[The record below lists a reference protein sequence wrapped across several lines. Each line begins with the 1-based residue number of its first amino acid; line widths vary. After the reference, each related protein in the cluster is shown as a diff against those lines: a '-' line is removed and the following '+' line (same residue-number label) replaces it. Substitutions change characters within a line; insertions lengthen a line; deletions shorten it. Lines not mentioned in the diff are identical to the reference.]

1 MTYTVEA
8 EIAGR
13 TLAIETGRLAQQ
25 AGGAVTVRYGDTM
38 LLGTATASTPRPGI
52 DFFPLSVEF
61 EERLYAAGRIPGS
74 FFRRE
79 GRPTTTAIL
88 SARLT
93 DRPIRPLFPK
103 GYNDDTQLIIT
114 IFSVDMENPPDT
126 LGTIAASA
134 ALCVS
139 DVPFDGP
146 VASVRIGHV
155 DGELILQPTF
165 AQLEQSDLN
174 LVVAGTHDAITMV
187 EAEAGEV
194 PESLLV
200 DALALGQEA
209 IATICELQQQLA
221 EETGV
226 AKRAFT
232 PDTIDP
238 DALAFVDQHSRGELE
253 AVFSAGTD
261 KAETDQGRKAV
272 RDAALDAAPA
282 DADRDLYKAAF
293 DELEKQIVR
302 ANILERGERP
312 DGRGTTDLRSLSA
325 DTGLVPR
332 THGSGLFQRGETQV
346 LSITTLAGSGMAQRL
361 DDLTPEDSKRFMH
374 HYNFPPFSV
383 GETGRVG
390 NPNRRSIGHG
400 MLGERAMQAILP
412 PFEEF
417 PYVIRIVSEVLSSN
431 GSTSMASVCAS
442 VLSMMDAGV
451 PIRTPIAGIAMGAI
465 KGDDDVAILTDIAG
479 IEDHLGDMDFKVAGS
494 REGVT
499 ALQMDMKV
507 KGIDLEILASALEQ
521 ARDARLE
528 IMDVMTE
535 CIAEPRD
542 EMSEHAPRI
551 LRIDVPTEKIGQ
563 LIGPGGRSIRALEE
577 ETGADISV
585 EDGGVVFITAV
596 NAASGKAAY
605 ERIEG
610 LTREIEPGQ
619 IYTGKVVRILPFGAF
634 VEMVPGKDA
643 LVHISE
649 LADYHVDRVEDVVK
663 MGDVVTVVVTEID
676 NLGRVNASCKA
687 LLDGGD
693 AGGRPPRERA
703 PRERGPRRESGPR
716 RDRGGD
722 RGGDRGRDR
731 DRGRAGDD
739 GGRGERRRRSDDS
752 RSEPRPAR
760 ERRPRQRRDASPVE
774 RTVAGS
780 EPRSEPRDEP
790 RYERRDEPNE
800 EPHEDMR
807 PAEFDAPEPEL
818 EPATAEVEREEPEN
832 WSDGDERTV
841 RDAPEDRDDRE
852 ARDDRDDRSGRGERP
867 GGSGGAA
874 IVQPRDPGARPRR
887 RRRRRRG
894 GAAGPAGEQSQDG
907 PGDDGGAKSA
917 GAPEQPPARREERQD
932 REEREERQPDHNAGN
947 RRAGRG
953 ILSRV
958 GLRRDEPGD
967 GPPPPPPP
975 PRSDFGAPSR

>member
-1 MTYTVEA
+1 
-8 EIAGR
+8 
-13 TLAIETGRLAQQ
+13 
-25 AGGAVTVRYGDTM
+25 
-38 LLGTATASTPRPGI
+38 
-52 DFFPLSVEF
+52 
-61 EERLYAAGRIPGS
+61 
-74 FFRRE
+74 
-79 GRPTTTAIL
+79 
-88 SARLT
+88 
-93 DRPIRPLFPK
+93 
-103 GYNDDTQLIIT
+103 
-114 IFSVDMENPPDT
+114 
-126 LGTIAASA
+126 
-134 ALCVS
+134 
-139 DVPFDGP
+139 
-146 VASVRIGHV
+146 
-155 DGELILQPTF
+155 
-165 AQLEQSDLN
+165 
-174 LVVAGTHDAITMV
+174 
-187 EAEAGEV
+187 
-194 PESLLV
+194 
-200 DALALGQEA
+200 
-209 IATICELQQQLA
+209 
-221 EETGV
+221 
-226 AKRAFT
+226 
-232 PDTIDP
+232 
-238 DALAFVDQHSRGELE
+238 
-253 AVFSAGTD
+253 
-261 KAETDQGRKAV
+261 
-272 RDAALDAAPA
+272 
-282 DADRDLYKAAF
+282 
-293 DELEKQIVR
+293 
-302 ANILERGERP
+302 
-312 DGRGTTDLRSLSA
+312 
-325 DTGLVPR
+325 
-332 THGSGLFQRGETQV
+332 
-346 LSITTLAGSGMAQRL
+346 
-361 DDLTPEDSKRFMH
+361 
-374 HYNFPPFSV
+374 
-383 GETGRVG
+383 
-390 NPNRRSIGHG
+390 
-400 MLGERAMQAILP
+400 MQAILP

-693 AGGRPPRERA
+693 GDGGRPPRERA

-800 EPHEDMR
+800 EPLEEMR
-807 PAEFDAPEPEL
+807 SAEFDAPEPEL

-841 RDAPEDRDDRE
+841 RDASEDRDDRE
-852 ARDDRDDRSGRGERP
+852 ARDDRDDRAGRGERP

-894 GAAGPAGEQSQDG
+894 GAAGQ
-907 PGDDGGAKSA
+907 
-917 GAPEQPPARREERQD
+917 
-932 REEREERQPDHNAGN
+932 
-947 RRAGRG
+947 
-953 ILSRV
+953 V
-958 GLRRDEPGD
+958 G
-967 GPPPPPPP
+967 
-975 PRSDFGAPSR
+975 

>member
-1 MTYTVEA
+1 MTYAVEA

-13 TLAIETGRLAQQ
+13 TLTIEQGRLAEQ

-38 LLGTATASTPRPGI
+38 MLGTATASKPRPGI

-79 GRPTTTAIL
+79 GRPTTAAVL

-139 DVPFDGP
+139 DIPFDGP

-165 AQLEQSDLN
+165 AQLEESDLN

-221 EETGV
+221 DEVGA
-226 AKRAFT
+226 AKREFA
-232 PDTIDP
+232 PAAIDP
-238 DALAFVDQHSRGELE
+238 DALAFVDEQGRDDLE
-253 AVFSAGTD
+253 AAFSARAD
-261 KAETDQGRKAV
+261 KAETDARRKAV
-272 RDAALDAAPA
+272 RAAVLEAVPEGENAEAYA
-282 DADRDLYKAAF
+282 DAF
-293 DELEKQIVR
+293 GELEKQIVR

-312 DGRGTTDLRSLSA
+312 DGRGPADLRALSA
-325 DTGLVPR
+325 ETDLVPR

-346 LSITTLAGSGMAQRL
+346 LSFTTLAGSGMAQRL
-361 DDLTPEDSKRFMH
+361 DDLNPEDSKRFMH
-374 HYNFPPFSV
+374 HYNFPPFST

-390 NPNRRSIGHG
+390 NPSRRAIGHG

-412 PFEEF
+412 PFDEF
-417 PYVIRIVSEVLSSN
+417 PYTIRVVSEVLSSN

-451 PIRTPIAGIAMGAI
+451 PIRTPIAGVAMGLI

-507 KGIDLEILASALEQ
+507 KGIDLEILERALDQ

-528 IMDVMTE
+528 IMDVMTD
-535 CIAEPRD
+535 CIAEPRE
-542 EMSEHAPRI
+542 EMSPHAPRI
-551 LRIDVPTEKIGQ
+551 LRIDVPQDKIGQ
-563 LIGPGGRSIRALEE
+563 LIGPGGRNIRALEE
-577 ETGADISV
+577 ETGADISI
-585 EDGGVVFITAV
+585 EDQGVVFITAV
-596 NAASGKAAY
+596 NAESGKAAY
-605 ERIEG
+605 DRIEG

-634 VEMVPGKDA
+634 VELVPGKDA

-649 LADYHVDRVEDVVK
+649 LADRHVDRVEDVVDV
-663 MGDVVTVVVTEID
+663 GDEVTVVVTEID

-687 LLDGGD
+687 LLNGPDGPG
-693 AGGRPPRERA
+693 GGRPPRERA
-703 PRERGPRRESGPR
+703 PRSRGDDDRERRQPRERRSRQRRDDEGGGPRRQP
-716 RDRGGD
+716 
-722 RGGDRGRDR
+722 
-731 DRGRAGDD
+731 
-739 GGRGERRRRSDDS
+739 
-752 RSEPRPAR
+752 R
-760 ERRPRQRRDASPVE
+760 ERRPRQRNGD
-774 RTVAGS
+774 GDG
-780 EPRSEPRDEP
+780 RSEFGAPR
-790 RYERRDEPNE
+790 RERRPRPRFEEAEEERLRAEPQRE
-800 EPHEDMR
+800 
-807 PAEFDAPEPEL
+807 DAPEPEA
-818 EPATAEVEREEPEN
+818 EPAVAAAEPE
-832 WSDGDERTV
+832 
-841 RDAPEDRDDRE
+841 
-852 ARDDRDDRSGRGERP
+852 ERP
-867 GGSGGAA
+867 ESSAGAP
-874 IVQPRDPGARPRR
+874 IIQPREGQRSRR
-887 RRRRRRG
+887 RRRRRANEASNRNG
-894 GAAGPAGEQSQDG
+894 QSDQ
-907 PGDDGGAKSA
+907 PERDD
-917 GAPEQPPARREERQD
+917 APPPVEEP
-932 REEREERQPDHNAGN
+932 EEPQPDSHMGN
-947 RRAGRG
+947 RRTGRRF
-953 ILSRV
+953 LPR
-958 GLRRDEPGD
+958 LRRDESEPND
-967 GPPPPPPP
+967 GPPPPPRP
-975 PRSDFGAPSR
+975 PRSDFGAPRS

>member
-1 MTYTVEA
+1 MTHKVEA

-13 TLAIETGRLAQQ
+13 TLTIEQGRLAQQ

-38 LLGTATASTPRPGI
+38 MLGTATASKPRPGI

-79 GRPTTTAIL
+79 GRPTTTAVL

-93 DRPIRPLFPK
+93 DRPIRPLFPQ

-139 DVPFDGP
+139 DVPFEGP
-146 VASVRIGHV
+146 VASVRIGRV
-155 DGELILQPTF
+155 DGELVLQPTF

-174 LVVAGTHDAITMV
+174 LIVAGTHDAITMV

-209 IATICELQQQLA
+209 ITVICGLQQELA
-221 EETGV
+221 AAVGA
-226 AKRAFT
+226 AKREFT
-232 PDTIDP
+232 PAVIDAG
-238 DALAFVDQHSRGELE
+238 ALAFVDERGRTDLE
-253 AVFSAGTD
+253 AAFAARLS
-261 KAETDQGRKAV
+261 KAETDARRKAV
-272 RDAALDAAPA
+272 QAAVLEAAPEGEDEERYRDA
-282 DADRDLYKAAF
+282 F
-293 DELEKQIVR
+293 GELEKQIVR

-312 DGRGTTDLRSLSA
+312 DGRSTTDLRALSA
-325 DTGLVPR
+325 ETGLVPR

-346 LSITTLAGSGMAQRL
+346 LSFTTLAGSGMAQRL

-374 HYNFPPFSV
+374 HYNFPPFST

-390 NPNRRSIGHG
+390 NPSRRSIGHG

-417 PYVIRIVSEVLSSN
+417 PYTIRVVSEVLASN

-451 PIRTPIAGIAMGAI
+451 PIRAPIAGVAMGLI
-465 KGDDDVAILTDIAG
+465 KGEDNVAVLTDIAG
-479 IEDHLGDMDFKVAGS
+479 LEDHLGDMDFKVAGS
-494 REGVT
+494 RAGVT

-507 KGIDLEILASALEQ
+507 KGIDLEILARALEQ
-521 ARDARLE
+521 AREARLE
-528 IMDVMTE
+528 IMDVMTQ
-535 CIAEPRD
+535 CIAEPRG
-542 EMSEHAPRI
+542 EMSPHAPRI
-551 LRIDVPTEKIGQ
+551 LRIDVPVEKIGQ

-577 ETGADISV
+577 ETGADISI
-585 EDGGVVFITAV
+585 EDDGVVFITAV
-596 NAASGKAAY
+596 DAASGQAAF

-649 LADYHVDRVEDVVK
+649 LADHHVDRVEDVVN
-663 MGDVVTVVVTEID
+663 MGDVVTIMVTEID

-687 LLDGGD
+687 LLDGAEG
-693 AGGRPPRERA
+693 GEGRPRP
-703 PRERGPRRESGPR
+703 PRERGPRERGARREGG
-716 RDRGGD
+716 RGGD
-722 RGGDRGRDR
+722 D
-731 DRGRAGDD
+731 
-739 GGRGERRRRSDDS
+739 RGERR
-752 RSEPRPAR
+752 PQR
-760 ERRPRQRRDASPVE
+760 ERRPRQRRGDA
-774 RTVAGS
+774 
-780 EPRSEPRDEP
+780 
-790 RYERRDEPNE
+790 
-800 EPHEDMR
+800 
-807 PAEFDAPEPEL
+807 PAE
-818 EPATAEVEREEPEN
+818 R
-832 WSDGDERTV
+832 
-841 RDAPEDRDDRE
+841 
-852 ARDDRDDRSGRGERP
+852 
-867 GGSGGAA
+867 SGGADEPPRQRREAPREIQRSTPPVVPAKSIESVESVETAESEAAPALASAEPAERGEHGEGSAAPA
-874 IVQPRDPGARPRR
+874 IVQPREAGARPRR
-887 RRRRRRG
+887 RRRRRRQG
-894 GAAGPAGEQSQDG
+894 GPGGPDSQANQTNQADQSEQSEQDG
-907 PGDDGGAKSA
+907 PREDAESSA
-917 GAPEQPPARREERQD
+917 RPQREERED
-932 REEREERQPDHNAGN
+932 DDKRGKREERGEREERQPDSNVGN
-947 RRAGRG
+947 RRTGRG

-958 GLRRDEPGD
+958 GLRREERSD

-975 PRSDFGAPSR
+975 PRSDFGAPRR

>member
-13 TLAIETGRLAQQ
+13 TLIIEQGKLADQ

-38 LLGTATASTPRPGI
+38 MLGTATASKPRPGI

-79 GRPTTTAIL
+79 GRPTTAAIL

-139 DVPFDGP
+139 DIPFDGP
-146 VASVRIGHV
+146 VASVRIGHI
-155 DGELILQPTF
+155 DGELVLQPTF
-165 AQLEQSDLN
+165 AQLEESNLN
-174 LVVAGTHDAITMV
+174 LIVAGTHDAITMV

-194 PESLLV
+194 PEDLLV

-209 IATICELQQQLA
+209 ITEICELQLQLA
-221 EETGV
+221 EQV
-226 AKRAFT
+226 SPAKREFA
-232 PDTIDP
+232 PAAIDP
-238 DALAFVDQHSRGELE
+238 DALAFVDERARDDLE
-253 AVFSAGTD
+253 AAFAARAD
-261 KAETDQGRKAV
+261 KAETDARRKAV
-272 RDAALDAAPA
+272 RAAVLDAVPDGEDAEPYA
-282 DADRDLYKAAF
+282 DAF
-293 DELEKQIVR
+293 GELEKQIVR

-312 DGRGTTDLRSLSA
+312 DGRGTTDLRALSA
-325 DTGLVPR
+325 ETDLVPR
-332 THGSGLFQRGETQV
+332 THGSGLFKRGETQV
-346 LSITTLAGSGMAQRL
+346 LSFTTLAGSGMAQRL
-361 DDLTPEDSKRFMH
+361 DDLNPEDSKRFMH
-374 HYNFPPFSV
+374 HYNFPPFST

-390 NPNRRSIGHG
+390 NPSRRSIGHG

-417 PYVIRIVSEVLSSN
+417 PYTIRVVSEVLSSN

-451 PIRTPIAGIAMGAI
+451 PIRTPIAGVAMGLI

-479 IEDHLGDMDFKVAGS
+479 LEDHLGDMDFKVAGS

-507 KGIDLEILASALEQ
+507 KGIDLEILSRALDQ

-542 EMSEHAPRI
+542 EMSPHAPRI
-551 LRIDVPTEKIGQ
+551 MRIDVPQEKIGQ
-563 LIGPGGRSIRALEE
+563 LIGPGGRNIRGLEE
-577 ETGADISV
+577 ETGADISI
-585 EDGGVVFITAV
+585 EDNGVVFITAV
-596 NAASGKAAY
+596 NAASGQAAY
-605 ERIEG
+605 DRIEG

-619 IYTGKVVRILPFGAF
+619 IYTGKVARIMPFGAF
-634 VEMVPGKDA
+634 VELVPGKDA

-649 LADYHVDRVEDVVK
+649 LADHHVDRVEDVVNL
-663 MGDVVTVVVTEID
+663 GDEVTVMVTEID

-687 LLDGGD
+687 LLDG
-693 AGGRPPRERA
+693 AGEGGGSRPPRERQ
-703 PRERGPRRESGPR
+703 PRSRAPR
-716 RDRGGD
+716 RDDDD
-722 RGGDRGRDR
+722 RGGP
-731 DRGRAGDD
+731 
-739 GGRGERRRRSDDS
+739 GG
-752 RSEPRPAR
+752 PR
-760 ERRPRQRRDASPVE
+760 ERRPRQRRDDRE
-774 RTVAGS
+774 RGGPRPAR
-780 EPRSEPRDEP
+780 EPR
-790 RYERRDEPNE
+790 ERRPRPYNPDDDERGEHSAPVRERRSRPRFEVDDEADRPRAELSSDDAAEPQDVDAPDNE
-800 EPHEDMR
+800 ER
-807 PAEFDAPEPEL
+807 
-818 EPATAEVEREEPEN
+818 EV
-832 WSDGDERTV
+832 GDERV
-841 RDAPEDRDDRE
+841 ESAAAAP
-852 ARDDRDDRSGRGERP
+852 
-867 GGSGGAA
+867 
-874 IVQPRDPGARPRR
+874 IIQPREDGQRPRR
-887 RRRRRRG
+887 RRRRRRRD
-894 GAAGPAGEQSQDG
+894 GAGDESTNEGAQD
-907 PGDDGGAKSA
+907 
-917 GAPEQPPARREERQD
+917 APREDRNRPARRSPQAQRQEESQ
-932 REEREERQPDHNAGN
+932 REEPEERQPDSHMGN

-958 GLRRDEPGD
+958 GIRRDEPGD

-975 PRSDFGAPSR
+975 PRSDFGAPRG

>member
-1 MTYTVEA
+1 MTYAVEA

-13 TLAIETGRLAQQ
+13 TLTIEQGRLAEQ

-38 LLGTATASTPRPGI
+38 MLGTATASKPRPGI

-79 GRPTTTAIL
+79 GRPTTAAVL

-114 IFSVDMENPPDT
+114 IFAVDMENPPDT

-139 DVPFDGP
+139 DIPFDGP

-165 AQLEQSDLN
+165 AQLEEGDLN

-221 EETGV
+221 DEVGA
-226 AKRAFT
+226 AKREFA
-232 PDTIDP
+232 PAAIDP
-238 DALAFVDQHSRGELE
+238 AALAFVEEQGRDDLE
-253 AVFSAGTD
+253 AAFSARAD
-261 KAETDQGRKAV
+261 KAETDARRKAV
-272 RDAALDAAPA
+272 RSAVLEAAPDGEDAALYA
-282 DADRDLYKAAF
+282 DAF
-293 DELEKQIVR
+293 GELEKQIVR

-312 DGRGTTDLRSLSA
+312 DGRGPADLRALSA
-325 DTGLVPR
+325 ETDLVPR

-346 LSITTLAGSGMAQRL
+346 LSFTTLAGSGMAQRL
-361 DDLTPEDSKRFMH
+361 DDLNPEDSKRFMH
-374 HYNFPPFSV
+374 HYNFPPFST

-390 NPNRRSIGHG
+390 NPSRRAIGHG

-412 PFEEF
+412 PFDEF
-417 PYVIRIVSEVLSSN
+417 PYTIRVVSEVLSSN

-451 PIRTPIAGIAMGAI
+451 PIRTPIAGVAMGLI

-507 KGIDLEILASALEQ
+507 KGIDLGILERALDQ

-535 CIAEPRD
+535 CIAEPRE
-542 EMSEHAPRI
+542 EMSPHAPRI
-551 LRIDVPTEKIGQ
+551 LRIDVPQDKIGQ
-563 LIGPGGRSIRALEE
+563 LIGPGGRNIRALEE
-577 ETGADISV
+577 ETGADISI
-585 EDGGVVFITAV
+585 EDQGVVFITAV
-596 NAASGKAAY
+596 NAESGKAAY
-605 ERIEG
+605 DRIEG

-634 VEMVPGKDA
+634 VELVPGKDA

-649 LADYHVDRVEDVVK
+649 LADRHVDRVEDVVDV
-663 MGDVVTVVVTEID
+663 GDEVTVVVTEID

-687 LLDGGD
+687 LLDGPDGPG
-693 AGGRPPRERA
+693 GGRPPRERA
-703 PRERGPRRESGPR
+703 PRSR
-716 RDRGGD
+716 
-722 RGGDRGRDR
+722 
-731 DRGRAGDD
+731 GDD
-739 GGRGERRRRSDDS
+739 DRERRQ
-752 RSEPRPAR
+752 PR
-760 ERRPRQRRDASPVE
+760 ERRPRQRRDDEDGGPRRQPRE
-774 RTVAGS
+774 RR
-780 EPRSEPRDEP
+780 PRQRSEDGDGRSEFGAPR
-790 RYERRDEPNE
+790 RERRPRPRFEEAEEERPRAEPQRE
-800 EPHEDMR
+800 
-807 PAEFDAPEPEL
+807 DAPEPEA
-818 EPATAEVEREEPEN
+818 EPAVAAAELE
-832 WSDGDERTV
+832 
-841 RDAPEDRDDRE
+841 
-852 ARDDRDDRSGRGERP
+852 ERP
-867 GGSGGAA
+867 ESSAGAP
-874 IVQPRDPGARPRR
+874 IIQPREGQRSRR
-887 RRRRRRG
+887 RRRRRANEASDRNG
-894 GAAGPAGEQSQDG
+894 QSDQ
-907 PGDDGGAKSA
+907 PERDD
-917 GAPEQPPARREERQD
+917 APPPVEEP
-932 REEREERQPDHNAGN
+932 EEPQPDSHMGN
-947 RRAGRG
+947 RRTGRRF
-953 ILSRV
+953 LPR
-958 GLRRDEPGD
+958 LRRDESEPND
-967 GPPPPPPP
+967 GPPPPPRP
-975 PRSDFGAPSR
+975 PRSDFGAPRS

>member
-1 MTYTVEA
+1 MTHKVEA

-13 TLAIETGRLAQQ
+13 TLTIEQGRLAQQ

-38 LLGTATASTPRPGI
+38 MLGTATASKPRPGI

-79 GRPTTTAIL
+79 GRPTTTAVL

-139 DVPFDGP
+139 DIPFEGP
-146 VASVRIGHV
+146 VASVRIGRV
-155 DGELILQPTF
+155 DDELVLQPTF

-174 LVVAGTHDAITMV
+174 LTVAGTHDAITMV

-209 IATICELQQQLA
+209 ITVICGLQQELA
-221 EETGV
+221 AAVGA
-226 AKRAFT
+226 AKREFT
-232 PDTIDP
+232 PAVIDAG
-238 DALAFVDQHSRGELE
+238 ALAFVDEHGRAGLE
-253 AVFSAGTD
+253 AAFAARLS
-261 KAETDQGRKAV
+261 KAETDARRKAV
-272 RDAALDAAPA
+272 QAAVLEAVPEGEDEGRYRDA
-282 DADRDLYKAAF
+282 F
-293 DELEKQIVR
+293 GELEKQIVR

-312 DGRGTTDLRSLSA
+312 DGRSTTDLRALSA
-325 DTGLVPR
+325 ETGLVPR

-346 LSITTLAGSGMAQRL
+346 LSFTTLAGSGMAQRL

-374 HYNFPPFSV
+374 HYNFPPFST

-390 NPNRRSIGHG
+390 NPSRRSIGHG

-417 PYVIRIVSEVLSSN
+417 PYTIRVVSEVLASN

-451 PIRTPIAGIAMGAI
+451 PIRAPIAGVAMGLI
-465 KGDDDVAILTDIAG
+465 KGEDNVAVLTDIAG
-479 IEDHLGDMDFKVAGS
+479 LEDHLGDMDFKVAGS
-494 REGVT
+494 RAGVT

-507 KGIDLEILASALEQ
+507 KGIDLEILARALEQ
-521 ARDARLE
+521 AREARLE
-528 IMDVMTE
+528 IMDVMTQ
-535 CIAEPRD
+535 CIAEPRG
-542 EMSEHAPRI
+542 EMSPHAPRI
-551 LRIDVPTEKIGQ
+551 LRIDVPVEKIGQ

-577 ETGADISV
+577 ETGADISI
-585 EDGGVVFITAV
+585 EDDGVVFITAV
-596 NAASGKAAY
+596 DAASGQAAF

-649 LADYHVDRVEDVVK
+649 LADHHVDRVEDVVN
-663 MGDVVTVVVTEID
+663 MGDVVTIMVTEID

-687 LLDGGD
+687 LLDG
-693 AGGRPPRERA
+693 AEGGGEGRPRPPRERA
-703 PRERGPRRESGPR
+703 PRERGPRREGGR
-716 RDRGGD
+716 GDGGD
-722 RGGDRGRDR
+722 RG
-731 DRGRAGDD
+731 
-739 GGRGERRRRSDDS
+739 ERR
-752 RSEPRPAR
+752 PQR
-760 ERRPRQRRDASPVE
+760 ERRPRQRRGDAPAE
-774 RTVAGS
+774 RGGAA
-780 EPRSEPRDEP
+780 DEP
-790 RYERRDEPNE
+790 PRQRREAPRE
-800 EPHEDMR
+800 IQRSTPPAVPAKSIESVESVETAESEAAPALASAE
-807 PAEFDAPEPEL
+807 PAE
-818 EPATAEVEREEPEN
+818 
-832 WSDGDERTV
+832 
-841 RDAPEDRDDRE
+841 
-852 ARDDRDDRSGRGERP
+852 RGEH
-867 GGSGGAA
+867 GEGSAAPA
-874 IVQPRDPGARPRR
+874 IVQPREAGARPRR
-887 RRRRRRG
+887 RRRRRRQG
-894 GAAGPAGEQSQDG
+894 GPGGPDSQANQTNQADQSEQAEQDG
-907 PGDDGGAKSA
+907 PREDAESSA
-917 GAPEQPPARREERQD
+917 RPQREERED
-932 REEREERQPDHNAGN
+932 NDKRGKREERGEREERQPDSNVGN
-947 RRAGRG
+947 RRTGRG

-958 GLRRDEPGD
+958 GLRREERSD

-975 PRSDFGAPSR
+975 PRSDFGAPRR

>member
-1 MTYTVEA
+1 MTYAVEA

-13 TLAIETGRLAQQ
+13 TLTIEQGKLAHQ

-38 LLGTATASTPRPGI
+38 LLGTATASKPRPGI

-79 GRPTTTAIL
+79 GRPTTAAVL

-139 DVPFDGP
+139 DIPFDGP
-146 VASVRIGHV
+146 VASVRIGHI

-165 AQLEQSDLN
+165 AQLEESDLN
-174 LVVAGTHDAITMV
+174 LIVAGTQDAITMV

-221 EETGV
+221 EEVGA
-226 AKRAFT
+226 AKREFAPAAT
-232 PDTIDP
+232 DP
-238 DALAFVDQHSRGELE
+238 DALAFVDQRGRDDLE
-253 AVFSAGTD
+253 AAFSARAD
-261 KAETDQGRKAV
+261 KAETDARRKAV
-272 RDAALDAAPA
+272 RAAVLEAVPEGENAEAYA
-282 DADRDLYKAAF
+282 DAF
-293 DELEKQIVR
+293 GELEKQIVR

-312 DGRGTTDLRSLSA
+312 DGRGPADLRALSA
-325 DTGLVPR
+325 ETDLVPR

-346 LSITTLAGSGMAQRL
+346 LSFTTLAGSGMAQRL
-361 DDLTPEDSKRFMH
+361 DDLNPEDSKRFMH
-374 HYNFPPFSV
+374 HYNFPPFST

-390 NPNRRSIGHG
+390 NPSRRSIGHG

-412 PFEEF
+412 PFEDF
-417 PYVIRIVSEVLSSN
+417 PYTIRIVSEVLSSN

-451 PIRTPIAGIAMGAI
+451 PIRTPIAGVAMGLI

-507 KGIDLEILASALEQ
+507 KGIDLEILERALDQ

-535 CIAEPRD
+535 CIAEPRE
-542 EMSEHAPRI
+542 EMSPHAPRI
-551 LRIDVPTEKIGQ
+551 LRIDVPQDKIGQ
-563 LIGPGGRSIRALEE
+563 LIGPGGRNIRALEE
-577 ETGADISV
+577 ETGADISI
-585 EDGGVVFITAV
+585 EDEGAVFITAV
-596 NAASGKAAY
+596 NAESGKAAY
-605 ERIEG
+605 DRIEG

-634 VEMVPGKDA
+634 VELVPGKDA

-649 LADYHVDRVEDVVK
+649 LADRHVDRVEDVVDV
-663 MGDVVTVVVTEID
+663 GDEVTVVVTEID

-687 LLDGGD
+687 LLDGSDGPG
-693 AGGRPPRERA
+693 GGRPPRERA
-703 PRERGPRRESGPR
+703 PRSRSDDDRDRRQPRERRPRQRREDEDGGPRRQP
-716 RDRGGD
+716 
-722 RGGDRGRDR
+722 
-731 DRGRAGDD
+731 
-739 GGRGERRRRSDDS
+739 
-752 RSEPRPAR
+752 R
-760 ERRPRQRRDASPVE
+760 ERRPRQRRDDSD
-774 RTVAGS
+774 G
-780 EPRSEPRDEP
+780 RSEFGAPR
-790 RYERRDEPNE
+790 RERRPRPRFE
-800 EPHEDMR
+800 EAEEER
-807 PAEFDAPEPEL
+807 PRAELEREDAPEPDAEPAVAATEL
-818 EPATAEVEREEPEN
+818 EERPEN
-832 WSDGDERTV
+832 SAG
-841 RDAPEDRDDRE
+841 AP
-852 ARDDRDDRSGRGERP
+852 
-867 GGSGGAA
+867 
-874 IVQPRDPGARPRR
+874 IIQPREGQRSRR
-887 RRRRRRG
+887 RRRRRASANEASEWNGRDD
-894 GAAGPAGEQSQDG
+894 QSAR
-907 PGDDGGAKSA
+907 DDA
-917 GAPEQPPARREERQD
+917 QPPTEEP
-932 REEREERQPDHNAGN
+932 EGPQPDSHLGS
-947 RRAGRG
+947 RRTGRG
-953 ILSRV
+953 LLSR
-958 GLRRDEPGD
+958 LRRDEDEPND
-967 GPPPPPPP
+967 GPPPPPRA
-975 PRSDFGAPSR
+975 PRSDFGAPRS